1 MVIGLAVV
9 TYLLFNAVLTM
20 LILEDNPIEHK
31 RITTILL
38 VLFCLPLL
46 IITIVI
52 AIIIAMIE
60 AIGGLLK

>member
-1 MVIGLAVV
+1 MVIILAVV

-20 LILEDNPIEHK
+20 LILEDKEVQHK
-31 RITTILL
+31 ALTAIIM
-38 VLFCLPLL
+38 VLFGLPLI

-52 AIIIAMIE
+52 AIIIVMIE

>member
-20 LILEDNPIEHK
+20 LILEDKEVQHK
-31 RITTILL
+31 ALTAIIM
-38 VLFCLPLL
+38 VLFGLPLI

-52 AIIIAMIE
+52 AIIVVLIE
-60 AIGGLLK
+60 VIGGLLK